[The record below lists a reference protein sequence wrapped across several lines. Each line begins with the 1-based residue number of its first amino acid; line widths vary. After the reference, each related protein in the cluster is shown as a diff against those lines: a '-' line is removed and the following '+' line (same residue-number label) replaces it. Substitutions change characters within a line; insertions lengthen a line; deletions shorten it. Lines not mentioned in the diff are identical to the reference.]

1 MIIQPITKEIDV
13 IIPGDI
19 DLDKISPIEL
29 IDHIELENSL
39 FFFERMKRKR
49 TKSRN
54 STFFKFTRR

>member
-1 MIIQPITKEIDV
+1 MIIQPITKKIDV
-13 IIPGDI
+13 ILPGDI

-49 TKSRN
+49 AKSRN
-54 STFFKFTRR
+54 SIFYKFTRR